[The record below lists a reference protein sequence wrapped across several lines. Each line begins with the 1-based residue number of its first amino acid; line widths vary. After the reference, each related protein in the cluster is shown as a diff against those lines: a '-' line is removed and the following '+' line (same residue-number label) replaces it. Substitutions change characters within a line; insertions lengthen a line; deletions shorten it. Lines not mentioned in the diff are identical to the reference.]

1 MPGVPQ
7 PMKTRA
13 CTLRILSCS
22 TGGAASFTCTAR
34 YGYPSHRSGTKYK
47 QQCACTC
54 ARVARSP
61 PACSSHMR
69 NCGLRTACFV
79 RNRMLVYKHAPKT
92 HIIIVVIGLV
102 HASLRGTHEP
112 LQSLFCRCC
121 QIPRSQVLLHEFEN
135 LSVLV
140 VAQTNDVDRQR
151 STCRVVAD
159 SLLCQAARR
168 AQPPVSLAAASCWT
182 LMRR

>member
-1 MPGVPQ
+1 MVIFTVFGHFHGEKHGRHVQSFRAFSLQDSCRTCSIMPIHTHTVLQ
-7 PMKTRA
+7 SSDVHSITHD
-13 CTLRILSCS
+13 CTD
-22 TGGAASFTCTAR
+22 
-34 YGYPSHRSGTKYK
+34 
-47 QQCACTC
+47 ACTC

-121 QIPRSQVLLHEFEN
+121 QIPRSQVLCVRLR
-135 LSVLV
+135 VCACV
-140 VAQTNDVDRQR
+140 RVCVCV
-151 STCRVVAD
+151 CRV
-159 SLLCQAARR
+159 
-168 AQPPVSLAAASCWT
+168 P
-182 LMRR
+182 